1 MKIARIASITVAIFG
16 SLAGGYWLY
25 AEQIANPR
33 VVRELIEN
41 PDGER
46 AGRVMLLTLPG
57 GRRIPVNY
65 LREHSMVY
73 AAADGRWWKK
83 LVGDGVPVTLLVRG
97 ETLRGTARA
106 VLDDPAYT
114 QDVFKRLRPDAIE
127 GFGTLVEVRLEAAG
141 QRRSAPESQGLRK
154 VTGVEPDAFRQS

>member
-1 MKIARIASITVAIFG
+1 MKIVRIMLTVAAV
-16 SLAGGYWLY
+16 LALAAIGYWLW

-46 AGRVMLLTLPG
+46 AQRVMLLTLPS

-65 LREHSMVY
+65 IHEDDMVY
-73 AAADGRWWKK
+73 AGADGRWWKE

-97 ETLRGTARA
+97 ATLRGTARS
-106 VLDDPAYT
+106 VLDDPDYAAR
-114 QDVFKRLRPDAIE
+114 VFKKLRPNAME
-127 GFGTLVEVRLEAAG
+127 GFGTLIEVRLDPPG
-141 QRRSAPESQGLRK
+141 
-154 VTGVEPDAFRQS
+154 